1 MGGAGEVVGACVFSQ
16 EGDRRQNAR
25 RKSEVDGWSGAIMRA
40 AKQSGGAFTGWQA
53 AMPRMAVEI
62 IDARADTRS
71 QTSTPRRHATVP
83 LDRGQPKRQGNKGG
97 RRRLEEQEGF
107 GYSVG
112 SGSYARDLQRG

>member
-1 MGGAGEVVGACVFSQ
+1 MVGAYVFSQ
-16 EGDRRQNAR
+16 EGDCRQNAR

-62 IDARADTRS
+62 IDARVDTRS

-83 LDRGQPKRQGNKGG
+83 LDRAA
-97 RRRLEEQEGF
+97 ET
-107 GYSVG
+107 
-112 SGSYARDLQRG
+112 ARKQRGKEAS